1 MASVTNMR
9 YDEIL
14 KTSTSPLGLQ
24 WTGTWRVQN
33 RLRDF
38 LHYQVGHWLALLR
51 WATFNCNLCF
61 LICSGT
67 LFNAHP
73 HPTGMWSR
81 LQASLLVTQNVR
93 RWECYILWGQRNTS
107 SWAHPQVW
115 NGRNQLA
122 HGLTFLSKVPLEVCG
137 QGCVTEEAPE
147 EWSSFNSSHAFVP
160 LCICASFHL
169 SLFRTKGQ
177 QTPSEYYQL

>member
-1 MASVTNMR
+1 MYIRWWQHPKSWWNPHNLHLRKVCNGQGPDVCRTD
-9 YDEIL
+9 YE
-14 KTSTSPLGLQ
+14 TSCTTRLVIYWPSWVEMPSIAHYVSLSNPAPCPP
-24 WTGTWRVQN
+24 TGT
-33 RLRDF
+33 
-38 LHYQVGHWLALLR
+38 
-51 WATFNCNLCF
+51 
-61 LICSGT
+61 
-67 LFNAHP
+67 
-73 HPTGMWSR
+73 WSR

-93 RWECYILWGQRNTS
+93 RWECYILWGQRKTS